1 MQRQGNYL
9 LVLFVLLIISAF
21 IFLLNRNNNLKT
33 PASLISSFT
42 MVFSR
47 PAYGFLS
54 WAGFKN
60 SEVEKLKDENL
71 NLSKKLIDQ
80 KKLIEDNK
88 ALNDQFQTT
97 SVKSVDLLPAD
108 VVGAPR
114 FLPGLSIPEFLVID
128 VGEKD
133 GVRVGDAVVFKDN
146 LVGKLTKVQNYLSE
160 VTLINSTSSKF
171 TGKTSTGILGVVKG
185 EGNDEIVL
193 DNVVLSDKLQ
203 KGDLILTNPGLNV
216 DSTGTPP
223 NLIVGKI
230 TSIDRNPSDLFQK
243 AEIVSFLDFSRL
255 TKVFVIK
262 EVK

>member
-1 MQRQGNYL
+1 MQRQGNYFL
-9 LVLFVLLIISAF
+9 IFFTLLIFSAF
-21 IFLLNRNNNLKT
+21 VFLLSKNNALKT

-42 MVFSR
+42 TVFSR

-54 WAGFKN
+54 WVGFRN
-60 SEVEKLKDENL
+60 SEVEKLKDENM
-71 NLSKKLIDQ
+71 NLSKKLTDQ
-80 KKLIEDNK
+80 KKLTEDNK

-97 SVKSVDLLPAD
+97 TVRSIDLLPAN

-114 FLPGLSIPEFLVID
+114 FLPGISIPEFLIID

-133 GVRVGDAVVFKDN
+133 GARVGDAVVFKDN

-171 TGKTSTGILGVVKG
+171 TGKTGTGVLGVVKG
-185 EGNDEIVL
+185 EGNKEIIL

-203 KGDLILTNPGLNV
+203 KGDLVLTNAGLNV
-216 DSTGTPP
+216 DSTGNPP
-223 NLIVGKI
+223 NLIIGKI

-255 TKVFVIK
+255 TKVFVVK
-262 EVK
+262 EVR